1 MYDHFISLI
10 FPGIYSTLSKDL
22 KDSVSDLIAY
32 HILFTPPL
40 ASANHGKTN
49 KHKLSSSY
57 LGGEILL
64 SVIYGLG
71 EKMFSSN

>member
-10 FPGIYSTLSKDL
+10 FLGIYSTPSKDL
-22 KDSVSDLIAY
+22 KNSVSDLIAY
-32 HILFTPPL
+32 HILFTPLL
-40 ASANHGKTN
+40 ASANHSKTN

-57 LGGEILL
+57 LGGKILL
-64 SVIYGLG
+64 SIIYGLG